1 MCLSNEGYLTS
12 FQPTVSMPWW
22 WASSIQRTATSQ
34 AVVQADGSSW
44 QHLAQASATPPDCSA
59 AIKAR
64 RGPHRGIASIA
75 NHFLVCSII
84 LRGKKRNTLAHVDPE
99 FIHGVA
105 SFAHVAQSRGFVL
118 LFGFM
123 RFSFSAAFCCFS
135 LLFFVS
141 TDTWGQTL
149 QGRVLDA
156 DSTPLVGAYITDGT
170 STVATDLQ
178 GDYRLA
184 LTPGL
189 HVVTCSFIGMAKQE
203 FSVDLVAGQTAQWNP
218 VMKPSA
224 EALDL
229 VVVSAGRF
237 EQKASE
243 VTVSLEVLQPALV
256 ENKATTSL
264 ETALEQTPGVSMVDG
279 EPQIRSGSG
288 FSYGAGSRVMV
299 LVDDLPVLSG
309 DAGRPTWG
317 FLPLENL
324 EQIEVIKGASSVL
337 YGSAALSGV
346 INIRTRFPDARPLTR
361 VSLQHGVYSNP
372 RSADSSKY
380 WSGALQQSN
389 LRFLHSQRM
398 GGWDVVIGGNILGD
412 DGYKGPEIYQD
423 SLGVALDTASMNYQP
438 FSVDRWGANAQ
449 ARINVNLRRRECNV
463 PGLSYGLNTN
473 WQKGESLNT
482 LIWRSSFGDGLYGST
497 DGAATRTRQL
507 VGTVDPYIEYLQP
520 SGVSHSLRNRWQH
533 LNNDNDNDQ
542 SNSSHV
548 FYSEYQ
554 VQIPEEALG
563 WSGGRVTGGLVHQ
576 LTRGRAQLYTG
587 GNPDGVNKAR
597 NVSAYVQ
604 ADQKVGERLNLSLG
618 TRYEH
623 FSINDSVAAKPVFR
637 AGLNFQAME
646 ATWLRASMGQGFRFP
661 TIAEKFIRTGLGPL
675 QVYPNNDL
683 RPETAINIEAG
694 LKQGVQL
701 GGVQGF
707 LDVAAFFQEYDDFV
721 EFTFGQWG
729 ASTEALA
736 GNGFRSLNTGR
747 SRVSGWEVSWM
758 GRAKLGASTIDM
770 LAGYTY
776 TNPVSLTPD
785 YLYSVVTNANGD
797 TVGGASYNNTSRDT
811 TGNVLKYRSQN
822 LVRLDAEWRKG
833 NWFVGLSARYQS
845 ALRNIDQAWLTFEE
859 LGVVDW
865 GLQTWLDNNPTLPW
879 IWDFRAG
886 YNVAE
891 NHKLSLVVSNL
902 TNAEY
907 SIRPLAI
914 EAPRL
919 VNVVYTYEVH

>member
-1 MCLSNEGYLTS
+1 M
-12 FQPTVSMPWW
+12 
-22 WASSIQRTATSQ
+22 
-34 AVVQADGSSW
+34 
-44 QHLAQASATPPDCSA
+44 
-59 AIKAR
+59 
-64 RGPHRGIASIA
+64 
-75 NHFLVCSII
+75 
-84 LRGKKRNTLAHVDPE
+84 
-99 FIHGVA
+99 
-105 SFAHVAQSRGFVL
+105 L

-141 TDTWGQTL
+141 TDLWGQAL

-178 GDYRLA
+178 GDYRLT

-189 HVVTCSFIGMAKQE
+189 HVITCSFIGMAKQE
-203 FSVDLVAGQTAQWNP
+203 FTVDLVAGQTAQWNP

-380 WSGALQQSN
+380 WTGAMQQSN

-423 SLGVALDTASMNYQP
+423 SLGVALDTAGMNYQP

-482 LIWRSSFGDGLYGST
+482 LIWRSSFGDGLYGSY

-520 SGVSHSLRNRWQH
+520 
-533 LNNDNDNDQ
+533 
-542 SNSSHV
+542 
-548 FYSEYQ
+548 
-554 VQIPEEALG
+554 
-563 WSGGRVTGGLVHQ
+563 
-576 LTRGRAQLYTG
+576 
-587 GNPDGVNKAR
+587 
-597 NVSAYVQ
+597 
-604 ADQKVGERLNLSLG
+604 
-618 TRYEH
+618 
-623 FSINDSVAAKPVFR
+623 
-637 AGLNFQAME
+637 
-646 ATWLRASMGQGFRFP
+646 
-661 TIAEKFIRTGLGPL
+661 
-675 QVYPNNDL
+675 
-683 RPETAINIEAG
+683 
-694 LKQGVQL
+694 
-701 GGVQGF
+701 
-707 LDVAAFFQEYDDFV
+707 
-721 EFTFGQWG
+721 
-729 ASTEALA
+729 
-736 GNGFRSLNTGR
+736 
-747 SRVSGWEVSWM
+747 
-758 GRAKLGASTIDM
+758 
-770 LAGYTY
+770 
-776 TNPVSLTPD
+776 
-785 YLYSVVTNANGD
+785 
-797 TVGGASYNNTSRDT
+797 
-811 TGNVLKYRSQN
+811 
-822 LVRLDAEWRKG
+822 
-833 NWFVGLSARYQS
+833 
-845 ALRNIDQAWLTFEE
+845 
-859 LGVVDW
+859 
-865 GLQTWLDNNPTLPW
+865 
-879 IWDFRAG
+879 
-886 YNVAE
+886 
-891 NHKLSLVVSNL
+891 
-902 TNAEY
+902 
-907 SIRPLAI
+907 
-914 EAPRL
+914 
-919 VNVVYTYEVH
+919 

>member
-1 MCLSNEGYLTS
+1 M
-12 FQPTVSMPWW
+12 
-22 WASSIQRTATSQ
+22 
-34 AVVQADGSSW
+34 
-44 QHLAQASATPPDCSA
+44 
-59 AIKAR
+59 
-64 RGPHRGIASIA
+64 
-75 NHFLVCSII
+75 
-84 LRGKKRNTLAHVDPE
+84 
-99 FIHGVA
+99 
-105 SFAHVAQSRGFVL
+105 L

-123 RFSFSAAFCCFS
+123 RFSLSAAFCCFS

-141 TDTWGQTL
+141 TDLWGQAL

-178 GDYRLA
+178 GDYRLT

-189 HVVTCSFIGMAKQE
+189 HVITCSFIGMAKQE
-203 FSVDLVAGQTAQWNP
+203 FTVDLVAGQTAQWNP
-218 VMKPSA
+218 VMQPSA

-380 WSGALQQSN
+380 WTGAMQQSN

-423 SLGVALDTASMNYQP
+423 SLGVALDTAGMNYQP

-563 WSGGRVTGGLVHQ
+563 WSGGRVTAGLVHQ

-637 AGLNFQAME
+637 AGLNFQALE
-646 ATWLRASMGQGFRFP
+646 ATWFRASMGQGFRFP

-833 NWFVGLSARYQS
+833 DWFVGVSARYQS

-919 VNVVYTYEVH
+919 VNVVYTYEIH

>member
-412 DGYKGPEIYQD
+412 DGYKGPEIFQD

>member
-1 MCLSNEGYLTS
+1 M
-12 FQPTVSMPWW
+12 
-22 WASSIQRTATSQ
+22 
-34 AVVQADGSSW
+34 
-44 QHLAQASATPPDCSA
+44 
-59 AIKAR
+59 
-64 RGPHRGIASIA
+64 
-75 NHFLVCSII
+75 
-84 LRGKKRNTLAHVDPE
+84 
-99 FIHGVA
+99 
-105 SFAHVAQSRGFVL
+105 L
-118 LFGFM
+118 LFAFM

-141 TDTWGQTL
+141 TDLWGQAV
-149 QGRVLDA
+149 QGRVLDT
-156 DSTPLVGAYITDGT
+156 DSTPLVGAYITDGV
-170 STVATDLQ
+170 STVATDVQ

-184 LTPGL
+184 LAPGL
-189 HVVTCSFIGMAKQE
+189 HSITCSFIGMAKQE
-203 FSVDLVAGQTAQWNP
+203 FSVDLVAGQTASWNP

-324 EQIEVIKGASSVL
+324 EQIEVVKGASSVL

-380 WSGALQQSN
+380 WSGAMQQSN

-423 SLGVALDTASMNYQP
+423 SLGVALDTAGMNYQP

-473 WQKGESLNT
+473 WQIGESLNT

-507 VGTVDPYIEYLQP
+507 VGTLDPYVEYLQP

-554 VQIPEEALG
+554 VQIPTEALG
-563 WSGGRVTGGLVHQ
+563 WSGGRVTQGLVHQ

-597 NVSAYVQ
+597 NVSTYVQ
-604 ADQKVGERLNLSLG
+604 ADQKVGERINLSLG
-618 TRYEH
+618 TRWEH

-646 ATWLRASMGQGFRFP
+646 ATWLRASIGQGFRFP

-747 SRVSGWEVSWM
+747 SRVSGWEVSWV
-758 GRAKLGASTIDM
+758 GRAKWGASTIDM

-797 TVGGASYNNTSRDT
+797 TVGGANYNNTSRDT

-833 NWFVGLSARYQS
+833 DWFVGVSARYQS

>member
-1 MCLSNEGYLTS
+1 M
-12 FQPTVSMPWW
+12 
-22 WASSIQRTATSQ
+22 
-34 AVVQADGSSW
+34 
-44 QHLAQASATPPDCSA
+44 
-59 AIKAR
+59 
-64 RGPHRGIASIA
+64 
-75 NHFLVCSII
+75 
-84 LRGKKRNTLAHVDPE
+84 
-99 FIHGVA
+99 
-105 SFAHVAQSRGFVL
+105 L

-123 RFSFSAAFCCFS
+123 RFPFSAAFCCLS
-135 LLFFVS
+135 LLCFVS
-141 TDTWGQTL
+141 SDLLSQAV
-149 QGRVLDA
+149 QGRVLDT
-156 DSTPLVGAYITDGT
+156 DSTPLVGAYITNGV

-178 GDYRLA
+178 GDYLLT

-203 FSVDLVAGQTAQWNP
+203 FTVNLVAGQTAPWNP
-218 VMKPSA
+218 VMKPAA
-224 EALDL
+224 EVLDL

-243 VTVSLEVLQPALV
+243 VTVSLEILKPALV

-423 SLGVALDTASMNYQP
+423 ENGVSLDTASMNYQP

-473 WQKGESLNT
+473 WQRGESLNT
-482 LIWRSSFGDGLYGST
+482 LIWRSSFGDGLYGSY

-661 TIAEKFIRTGLGPL
+661 TIAEKFIRTGLGQL
-675 QVYPNNDL
+675 QVYPNKDL

-707 LDVAAFFQEYDDFV
+707 LDMAVFFQEYDEFV
-721 EFTFGQWG
+721 EFTAGQWG
-729 ASTEALA
+729 AATDSL
-736 GNGFRSLNTGR
+736 NGLGFKSLNTGR
-747 SRVSGWEVSWM
+747 SRISGWEVSWM
-758 GRAKLGASTIDM
+758 GRAKWGESTIDM

-797 TVGGASYNNTSRDT
+797 TVGGASYNITSSDT
-811 TGNVLKYRSQN
+811 TGSVLKYRSQN

-833 NWFVGLSARYQS
+833 DWFVGLSARYQS

-914 EAPRL
+914 ESPRL

>member
-1 MCLSNEGYLTS
+1 
-12 FQPTVSMPWW
+12 
-22 WASSIQRTATSQ
+22 
-34 AVVQADGSSW
+34 
-44 QHLAQASATPPDCSA
+44 
-59 AIKAR
+59 
-64 RGPHRGIASIA
+64 
-75 NHFLVCSII
+75 
-84 LRGKKRNTLAHVDPE
+84 
-99 FIHGVA
+99 
-105 SFAHVAQSRGFVL
+105 
-118 LFGFM
+118 
-123 RFSFSAAFCCFS
+123 
-135 LLFFVS
+135 
-141 TDTWGQTL
+141 
-149 QGRVLDA
+149 
-156 DSTPLVGAYITDGT
+156 
-170 STVATDLQ
+170 VATDLQ
-178 GDYRLA
+178 GDYLLT

-203 FSVDLVAGQTAQWNP
+203 FTVNLVAGQTAPWNP
-218 VMKPSA
+218 VMKPAA
-224 EALDL
+224 EVLDL

-243 VTVSLEVLQPALV
+243 VTVSLEILKPALV

-423 SLGVALDTASMNYQP
+423 ENGVSLDTASMNYQP

-473 WQKGESLNT
+473 WQRGESLNT
-482 LIWRSSFGDGLYGST
+482 LIWRSSFGDGLYGSY

-661 TIAEKFIRTGLGPL
+661 TIAEKFIRTGLGQL
-675 QVYPNNDL
+675 QVYPNKDL

-707 LDVAAFFQEYDDFV
+707 LDMAVFFQEYDEFV
-721 EFTFGQWG
+721 EFTAGQWG
-729 ASTEALA
+729 AATDSL
-736 GNGFRSLNTGR
+736 NGLGFKSLNTGR
-747 SRVSGWEVSWM
+747 SRISGWEVSWM
-758 GRAKLGASTIDM
+758 GRAKWGESTIDM

-797 TVGGASYNNTSRDT
+797 TVGGASYNITSSDT
-811 TGNVLKYRSQN
+811 TGSVLKYRSQN

-833 NWFVGLSARYQS
+833 DWFVGLSARYQS

>member
-1 MCLSNEGYLTS
+1 M
-12 FQPTVSMPWW
+12 
-22 WASSIQRTATSQ
+22 
-34 AVVQADGSSW
+34 
-44 QHLAQASATPPDCSA
+44 
-59 AIKAR
+59 
-64 RGPHRGIASIA
+64 
-75 NHFLVCSII
+75 
-84 LRGKKRNTLAHVDPE
+84 
-99 FIHGVA
+99 
-105 SFAHVAQSRGFVL
+105 L

-123 RFSFSAAFCCFS
+123 RFSLSAAFCCFS
-135 LLFFVS
+135 LLSFVS
-141 TDTWGQTL
+141 TDLWGQAL

-178 GDYRLA
+178 GDYRLT

-189 HVVTCSFIGMAKQE
+189 HVITCSFIGMAKQE
-203 FSVDLVAGQTAQWNP
+203 FTVDLVAGQTAQWNP

-380 WSGALQQSN
+380 WSGAMQQSN

-423 SLGVALDTASMNYQP
+423 SLGVALDTAGMNYQP

-563 WSGGRVTGGLVHQ
+563 WSGGRVTAGLVHQ

-637 AGLNFQAME
+637 AGLNFQALE
-646 ATWLRASMGQGFRFP
+646 ATWFRASMGQGFRFP

-833 NWFVGLSARYQS
+833 DWFVGVSARYQS

-919 VNVVYTYEVH
+919 VNVVYTYEIH